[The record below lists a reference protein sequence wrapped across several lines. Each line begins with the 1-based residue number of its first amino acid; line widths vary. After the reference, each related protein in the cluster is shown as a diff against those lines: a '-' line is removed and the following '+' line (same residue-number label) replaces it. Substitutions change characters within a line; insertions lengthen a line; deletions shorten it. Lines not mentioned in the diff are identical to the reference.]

1 MVLASYENGGRN
13 ALGLPTGRDLTTSVY
28 GENVSGS
35 YQALNS
41 KTAFVADLIEPEIIT
56 VNNPYILR
64 PEDNLVFGWQL
75 PLPYSV
81 ADSSSLSIAPY
92 SGKLTLYGSLLREG
106 REFHQGTNQLL
117 TSDSIHEDV
126 RDNTTLTNTSD
137 CLDQF
142 LSEYTSQY
150 SGSYID
156 QVFDEDLGVGTS
168 RIDVKPNSV
177 IAGQAGTPRS

>member
-1 MVLASYENGGRN
+1 M
-13 ALGLPTGRDLTTSVY
+13 
-28 GENVSGS
+28 
-35 YQALNS
+35 
-41 KTAFVADLIEPEIIT
+41 
-56 VNNPYILR
+56 
-64 PEDNLVFGWQL
+64 
-75 PLPYSV
+75 PYSV
-81 ADSSSLSIAPY
+81 GGSSTLEIAPY
-92 SGKLTLYGSLLREG
+92 NGKLTLYGSLIREG

-156 QVFDEDLGVGTS
+156 QVFDEDLGVGS
-168 RIDVKPNSV
+168 
-177 IAGQAGTPRS
+177 